1 MYRVNSLGFLPKSR
15 EELTPISLFFFNS
28 SLLRSVTR
36 IVKIIRTAI
45 KRVPP
50 LLFNEFERRWRERGS
65 DAILTSPSTP
75 SSLSLS
81 LISLP
86 ISPPRLPSKTAP
98 LDSRF
103 VELFVDA
110 KLVEVGSSEAP
121 RENWIELVSNSA
133 GWKQKK

>member
-1 MYRVNSLGFLPKSR
+1 MER
-15 EELTPISLFFFNS
+15 ERIRREDLDFS
-28 SLLRSVTR
+28 LRSF
-36 IVKIIRTAI
+36 
-45 KRVPP
+45 
-50 LLFNEFERRWRERGS
+50 L
-65 DAILTSPSTP
+65 
-75 SSLSLS
+75 SLSLS

-121 RENWIELVSNSA
+121 RENWIELVPNSA

>member
-103 VELFVDA
+103 VELFV
-110 KLVEVGSSEAP
+110 EVGSSEAP